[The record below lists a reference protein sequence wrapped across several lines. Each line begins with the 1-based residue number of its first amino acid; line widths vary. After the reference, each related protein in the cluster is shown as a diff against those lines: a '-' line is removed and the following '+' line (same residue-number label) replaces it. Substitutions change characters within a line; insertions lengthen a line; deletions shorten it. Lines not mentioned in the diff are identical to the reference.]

1 MNTTPTFNEVGV
13 LYSQNNFKEELQM
26 SNSST
31 SPVQYPLPYKVI
43 NGCLYKEVTTKSGI
57 TTKKL
62 SNFLPYIWLI
72 ERWGADCVLEPERSI
87 KETVRHA
94 IQLTTENAEKI
105 HVYHVTGWKH
115 IDGKW
120 EYLLPNDGKYDV
132 SLRGKLSR
140 YEKAT
145 DWKISDLSSAFS
157 MTSEFSFAPDEI
169 TLPLLAFTFLTPL
182 NEFLHWLSLF
192 SLR

>member
-62 SNFLPYIWLI
+62 SNFLPYIVKEVSVDDGAEEKYELRLGGVHSSGRLLPEIDVSGSELGNFNWLI

-87 KETVRHA
+87 RYAHHSAAEGNASCAQRAQKTRRHGMGFSKPA
-94 IQLTTENAEKI
+94 HTRTAHRAKQRLPAAEG
-105 HVYHVTGWKH
+105 H
-115 IDGKW
+115 
-120 EYLLPNDGKYDV
+120 
-132 SLRGKLSR
+132 
-140 YEKAT
+140 
-145 DWKISDLSSAFS
+145 SAKRR
-157 MTSEFSFAPDEI
+157 TA
-169 TLPLLAFTFLTPL
+169 
-182 NEFLHWLSLF
+182 
-192 SLR
+192 